1 MYLKLYKQNYLPLWA
16 RGTHTQMHKLCKH
29 PANSRAPSIISTSQE
44 IKFHWAISHWII
56 FTTLTITCPY
66 KGATHTGTSSHT
78 LSAGWVLSVLRGF
91 LRTASSL
98 MAFVCVCVYVMPWR
112 DRWFVFVLN
121 MLEKMGREKNG
132 FQRTSVDVERTESDS
147 FYIRSQRFFVCF
159 FPVLLFRIYILYK
172 MISTFIYLN
181 ISDPLYWCKTV
192 RGFKKLLFTCG
203 VIEKTAQVICFCL
216 ADDGLPLSVHSFSF
230 SLRACRLSCGAP
242 GRQLVHSS
250 LGQEE
255 GRDLVPVCTFSL

>member
-98 MAFVCVCVYVMPWR
+98 MAFVCVCVCLR
-112 DRWFVFVLN
+112 DALERQMVCFCVKHAGKNGKRKERVSKNKCGRRTDRKWQLLYSFTAFFFLFFVFSCSAVQNLYSLQNDQYIHLFEYFWSTVL
-121 MLEKMGREKNG
+121 M
-132 FQRTSVDVERTESDS
+132 
-147 FYIRSQRFFVCF
+147 
-159 FPVLLFRIYILYK
+159 
-172 MISTFIYLN
+172 
-181 ISDPLYWCKTV
+181 
-192 RGFKKLLFTCG
+192 
-203 VIEKTAQVICFCL
+203 
-216 ADDGLPLSVHSFSF
+216 
-230 SLRACRLSCGAP
+230 
-242 GRQLVHSS
+242 
-250 LGQEE
+250 
-255 GRDLVPVCTFSL
+255 